1 MKKAL
6 LNIKVLPTFGLISV
20 ICLSLNLIFDFTF
33 STTSKSVN
41 PISFQTEQ
49 TPVQF
54 VESAVVKGIMFKH
67 IQRTEKLSGIKDAMG
82 SGVCVIDFNQ
92 DGYEDVFVVGGEGV
106 TRRYGKQ
113 HWWNNP
119 TGSKLYQNIAGQY
132 FTDVTTLAGE
142 AQLPG
147 GYGCA
152 VGDLNDDGYPE
163 LVYGKTNELILLT
176 NINGKTF
183 SRSTIGE
190 IPKPYWPLSITI
202 WDHNLDGKQDIL
214 VANFLDYENDIKIG
228 NQEYGYE
235 TDSQFNAEN
244 YNGLRNAIL
253 LNSGTQAN
261 TPTPLFETLQ
271 LSSYDRTLSIIPKQ
285 IIAGNKSASSG
296 YYIANGSGSNS
307 DFIGFGDNQSS
318 DLFTKLLSFKKSPNV
333 QLSSIKV
340 SDKTALLFIPF
351 GGGSTQLH
359 LAGEQVNK
367 DRAWQL
373 FATSDKDASVQS
385 WGAIVEDLNN
395 DGREDFII
403 AKGNA
408 EPHIDTPYVPVGN
421 VNSGRL
427 QIANGRFES
436 TLFSQFP
443 TLKRS
448 SRGIASADFD
458 NDGKLDYAVNNN
470 NGALSLYMNRTDT
483 NNNWISFTCQPI
495 NLCNLVEFTL
505 NTESNTQLA
514 TKTLVKP
521 QPFLSSSQ
529 RRVHFGLGQF
539 ESNVSLKVT
548 GPDNKNI
555 FENLALNNIYQLSL
569 AQGKI
574 DIISKK
580 TRSHTDSIEA
590 GHYNLFAYIDLPV
603 NELIPALSQTIDPS
617 LSSLLTFARQLNH
630 DKFVTVKTSQARSQ
644 EVITL
649 ISWLFNQMQR
659 FPPSQQRGELYAML
673 IELISKTESDL
684 FVEHLD
690 YLIRS
695 LPEPQFCQLTDN
707 LNYWFWEEEVAPLNK
722 PVLKSQLLHRALRT
736 PFESETICAL
746 HALSASEDPTIGAS
760 LMAFLR
766 QDQQNQHASNALI
779 ASVIRTIGFLKYRK
793 ALAPLTQ
800 ICSNVN
806 EPVLKAECVVT
817 LTKLDVK
824 PGRIKSIVERTE
836 NDGLV
841 FRLHTDRLVLQNVFG
856 PTITTESD
864 PTKTSWV
871 STYLNSTLFSHFS
884 IAHTIDIVSAAT
896 EQDKLR
902 AISQLNR
909 LRSEKD
915 IERIILKMNQ
925 LGLPLSEDYS
935 QLLLE
940 HYPEQSWFIPYLTLQ
955 SLQSF
960 FENQDLNQYSPAF
973 RSAISKEC
981 RIRASLTEYCKQRF
995 EPDMKYLRSGFSAI
1009 LEDNPM
1015 ALSYLMQSDSK
1026 VKKRVVINQLARA
1039 ARNVHKE
1046 GLTEQSPQLTR
1057 IFEFLYLQ
1065 HSYTGVSTNQV
1076 NNVWIASFIRYAQ
1089 AKGYVLDSQWR
1100 QHYVLASKKTTDSL
1114 VL

>member
-6 LNIKVLPTFGLISV
+6 SNNKVLTTFGLASV
-20 ICLSLNLIFDFTF
+20 VCLSLYLIVVFTF
-33 STTSKSVN
+33 STSSKSLIPN
-41 PISFQTEQ
+41 NFQTEH

-54 VESAVVKGIMFKH
+54 VESAFVKGIVFKH
-67 IQRTEKLSGIKDAMG
+67 IHRTEKLSGIKDALG

-92 DGYEDVFVVGGEGV
+92 DGYEDLFIVGGEGV
-106 TRRYGKQ
+106 TRRYGKK

-142 AQLPG
+142 AHLPG

-163 LVYGKTNELILLT
+163 LAYGKTNELLLLT
-176 NINGKTF
+176 NQNGITF

-202 WDHNLDGKQDIL
+202 WDHNQDGKQDIL

-235 TDSQFNAEN
+235 TDSQFDAKN

-253 LNSGTQAN
+253 LNKGVQTSTS
-261 TPTPLFETLQ
+261 TPLFETLQ
-271 LSSYDRTLSIIPKQ
+271 LSSYDRTLSIIPKRMLTE
-285 IIAGNKSASSG
+285 NKSASAG

-340 SDKTALLFIPF
+340 EDKTALLFIPF

-359 LAGEQVNK
+359 FVGEKVNK

-373 FATSDKDASVQS
+373 FATSDKDASVQT

-395 DGREDFII
+395 DGSDDFII

-408 EPHIDTPYVPVGN
+408 APHIDTPYLPVGN
-421 VNSGRL
+421 INSGRL
-427 QIANGRFES
+427 QVANGQFEP

-458 NDGKLDYAVNNN
+458 NDGKLDYVVNNN
-470 NGALSLYMNRTDT
+470 NGVLSLYMNHTDN
-483 NNNWISFTCQPI
+483 NNNWISFNCQPI

-505 NTESNTQLA
+505 NAESNTQLA

-539 ESNVSLKVT
+539 DSDVSLNVT
-548 GPDNKNI
+548 GPDNKYI
-555 FENLALNNIYQLSL
+555 FENLALNNVYQLNL
-569 AQGKI
+569 TLGKI
-574 DIISKK
+574 DLISKK
-580 TRSHTDSIEA
+580 TKRHTDSIEA
-590 GHYNLFAYIDLPV
+590 SHYNLFAYIDLPL
-603 NELIPALSQTIDPS
+603 NELIPALSQTIEPS

-644 EVITL
+644 EVVTL

-659 FPPSQQRGELYAML
+659 FPPSQQRAELYTML

-695 LPEPQFCQLTDN
+695 LPETQFCQLTDT

-722 PVLKSQLLHRALRT
+722 PVLKSQLLHRALKT
-736 PFESETICAL
+736 PSESETICAL

-760 LMAFLR
+760 LMSFLHR
-766 QDQQNQHASNALI
+766 EQQNQHASSALI
-779 ASVIRTIGFLKYRK
+779 ASVVRTIGFLKYRK

-800 ICSNVN
+800 ICSNVF

-817 LTKLDVK
+817 LTKLNVERD
-824 PGRIKSIVERTE
+824 RIKTIVERTE
-836 NDGLV
+836 NDELV
-841 FRLHTDRLVLQNVFG
+841 FRLHTDRLTLQNVFG
-856 PTITTESD
+856 SPTRTEST
-864 PTKTSWV
+864 PAKISWV
-871 STYLNSTLFSHFS
+871 NTYLNSTLFSHFS
-884 IAHTIDIVSAAT
+884 IAHTIDILSATT

-915 IERIILKMNQ
+915 IERIALKMNQ
-925 LGLPLSEDYS
+925 LGLSLPEDYS
-935 QLLLE
+935 RLLLK
-940 HYPEQSWFIPYLTLQ
+940 HYPDQSWFIPFLTSQ
-955 SLQSF
+955 SLKSF
-960 FENQDLNQYSPAF
+960 FENQDLNQYSLAF
-973 RSAISKEC
+973 QSALSKEC
-981 RIRASLTEYCKQRF
+981 RIRASLTAYCEHRF
-995 EPDMKYLRSGFSAI
+995 EPDMKRLRSAFSSI

-1039 ARNVHKE
+1039 ARDTSKE
-1046 GLTEQSPQLTR
+1046 GLTGQSPQLTR

-1065 HSYTGVSTNQV
+1065 HSYTNVSNNQENIIWV
-1076 NNVWIASFIRYAQ
+1076 DSFIRYAQ
-1089 AKGYVLDSQWR
+1089 TKGYVLDSQWL
-1100 QHYVLASKKTTDSL
+1100 QHYVLTLKKATDSL
-1114 VL
+1114 AL